1 MIATISPRT
10 RGSPVFCISI
20 LTAMSPVL
28 YKAAWHELQVRNWS
42 KARGRRAELNSR
54 LTGGMA
60 PNRTTTSSVSEALK
74 ERVGR
79 LLAVAGIFSR
89 KWSFTIPAEKA
100 RGERLFWESR
110 LAAVRPVGEK
120 VKAATLVT
128 LQPSAPAREPT
139 AWMHAPSQP
148 LMRSLLSQFQTPT
161 APRRTS
167 RFFRVWLLVRSPC
180 RPDHSAYF
188 GLARFISPILSAV
201 DGGKLR
207 ELPEDC
213 QRPFSV
219 QSTGCD
225 GSRTRDATR

>member
-28 YKAAWHELQVRNWS
+28 YKAAWYELQVRNWS
-42 KARGRRAELNSR
+42 KAHGRRAELNSR

-60 PNRTTTSSVSEALK
+60 PNRTTTSAFQKLSRNESGDCSLW
-74 ERVGR
+74 RGYS
-79 LLAVAGIFSR
+79 SR

-180 RPDHSAYF
+180 
-188 GLARFISPILSAV
+188 
-201 DGGKLR
+201 
-207 ELPEDC
+207 
-213 QRPFSV
+213 
-219 QSTGCD
+219 
-225 GSRTRDATR
+225 